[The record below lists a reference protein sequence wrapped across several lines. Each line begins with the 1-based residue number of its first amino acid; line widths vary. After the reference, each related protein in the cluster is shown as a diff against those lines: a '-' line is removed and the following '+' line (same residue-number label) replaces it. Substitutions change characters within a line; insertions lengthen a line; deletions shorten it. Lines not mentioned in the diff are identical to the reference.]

1 MMIFV
6 DGAVYRNHK
15 TNEER
20 ILLGLK
26 MRTVALSDAAG
37 HIEISHSEFE
47 SDYTL
52 TDKHNHEEFCCM
64 VHDIH
69 ALSGIHRGC
78 LLR

>member
-15 TNEER
+15 TAEER
-20 ILLGLK
+20 ILLGIK
-26 MRTVALSDAAG
+26 RKTVALSDAAG

-47 SDYTL
+47 SDYIL
-52 TDKHNHEEFCCM
+52 TDKHNHEEYCCM

-69 ALSGIHRGC
+69 APNGIHRGC